1 MNRNIF
7 LEVEIIMELVFGILL
22 VVLAVF
28 LIVAVLFQQ
37 GSEDGLSGTIVG
49 GSESFFGKG
58 KEKKKD
64 KALFIATAVVSA
76 LFGIII
82 LVMNIFVA

>member
-1 MNRNIF
+1 
-7 LEVEIIMELVFGILL
+7 MELVFGIILL
-22 VVLAVF
+22 VLAVF

-37 GSEDGLSGTIVG
+37 GNDDGLSGTIVG

-64 KALFIATAVVSA
+64 KVLFIATAVVSA
-76 LFGIII
+76 LFGILI
-82 LVMNIFVA
+82 LVMNILWA

>member
-1 MNRNIF
+1 
-7 LEVEIIMELVFGILL
+7 MELAFGIILL
-22 VVLAVF
+22 VLAVF

-37 GSEDGLSGTIVG
+37 GGEDGLSGTIVG

-64 KALFIATAVVSA
+64 KALFVTTAVVSV
-76 LFGIII
+76 LFAVLI
-82 LVMNIFVA
+82 LVMNIVLS